1 MSRLWDKGEPIDD
14 LVLRFTVGDDPTWD
28 ARLLP
33 YDIRGSIAHATM
45 LFEAGYLSAEDLAS
59 IKRGFTELAASFARG
74 EWKITLQDEDVH
86 TALETRLTALIGEAG
101 ARIHLGR
108 SRNDQV
114 LTAVRL
120 YLKEAVAELKELGL
134 RVLLSLKTI
143 EDEQGSVVLPGYT
156 HLQRAMPSTV
166 GLWAS
171 GWHAELLDDLEGL
184 SRVLPR
190 LDRCPLGSAA
200 GYGVPILRLDRRR
213 VAELLGFAA
222 PHEPVTAVQNSRG
235 KAESE
240 LGFAICLLLQDLG
253 RIASDLCLYATAEFG
268 FVELPAKF
276 TTGSSIMPQ
285 KRNPDVFELVRGR
298 AARASGD
305 LQALLALTSKMTSGY
320 HRDLQLLKAPIF
332 RLLDEAADVQMV
344 MARALPGVR
353 FRPERCRSALDSSL
367 YATEAAYRL
376 VEQEGVPFR
385 DAYRRIAAQLARGDG
400 AAP

>member
-59 IKRGFTELAASFARG
+59 IKRGLTELAASFARG

-108 SRNDQV
+108 PRNDQ
-114 LTAVRL
+114 LPTAIHL
-120 YLKEAVAELKELGL
+120 YLKEADAELKELGL

-143 EDEQGSVVLPGYT
+143 EDEQGAIVLPGYT

-171 GWHAELLDDLEGL
+171 GWHAELLDDVDGL

-235 KAESE
+235 KAEAE

-305 LQALLALTSKMTSGY
+305 LQGLLSLTSKMTSGY
-320 HRDLQLLKAPIF
+320 HRDLQLQKAPLF
-332 RLLDEAADVQMV
+332 RLLDEAADIQMV

-353 FRPERCRSALDSSL
+353 FKAERCRSALDSSL

-376 VEQEGVPFR
+376 VEEEGVPFR